1 MRHTPHTKRL
11 SMASVDNSIG
21 GAAGDASS
29 GQEPIDVEPGS
40 SLSPMN
46 NEVRHFVF
54 LLSWVQQEHSVNPY
68 CCAERALKGQM
79 KGQTDQLYFC
89 TSLAPGLTSA
99 PSFTIAFSPQTG
111 GCSEGLGAFRFFFK
125 QVCLRCNTILY
136 KVPRSLMA

>member
-40 SLSPMN
+40 SPSLMD

-68 CCAERALKGQM
+68 CCAERALKGQFD
-79 KGQTDQLYFC
+79 KLYLLSGPAQCDPF
-89 TSLAPGLTSA
+89 GLTSA
-99 PSFTIAFSPQTG
+99 PSFTIAFFPQTG
-111 GCSEGLGAFRFFFK
+111 GCSEGLGAFRFFF
-125 QVCLRCNTILY
+125 NPFGT
-136 KVPRSLMA
+136 

>member
-40 SLSPMN
+40 SASPSMD

-54 LLSWVQQEHSVNPY
+54 LLSRVQQEHSVNLY
-68 CCAERALKGQM
+68 CCAERAL

-89 TSLAPGLTSA
+89 TSLATPN
-99 PSFTIAFSPQTG
+99 
-111 GCSEGLGAFRFFFK
+111 
-125 QVCLRCNTILY
+125 VILSD
-136 KVPRSLMA
+136 SLALLLLQ

>member
-1 MRHTPHTKRL
+1 MRHTQHTKRL

-40 SLSPMN
+40 SPSPMD

-68 CCAERALKGQM
+68 CCAERALKD
-79 KGQTDQLYFC
+79 QTDKLYFC
-89 TSLAPGLTSA
+89 TSLAPPDVILSDSLA
-99 PSFTIAFSPQTG
+99 LLLVQQPFPPR
-111 GCSEGLGAFRFFFK
+111 LGDAQRS
-125 QVCLRCNTILY
+125 RCIQIFL
-136 KVPRSLMA
+136 

>member
-21 GAAGDASS
+21 GAAGDSSS

-40 SLSPMN
+40 SPSLMD

-68 CCAERALKGQM
+68 SCAERALKGQ
-79 KGQTDQLYFC
+79 TDKLYFC
-89 TSLAPGLTSA
+89 TSLAPLN
-99 PSFTIAFSPQTG
+99 
-111 GCSEGLGAFRFFFK
+111 
-125 QVCLRCNTILY
+125 VILSD
-136 KVPRSLMA
+136 SLALLFLQ